1 MSLHTFV
8 TASDEI
14 ISSQLKK
21 MEQSFKKIKDEV
33 KRHKPQDADD
43 RFAVKMKDF
52 LSQSEDRFRRVSDQ
66 QKLMD
71 EKFKEITTYYC
82 MDDKKTTMEEFFG
95 DLSHF
100 LKEFEVCY
108 LWCRVLISY
117 SMFFNFSEPK
127 MKMLKSRSS

>member
-1 MSLHTFV
+1 MWFNNVFASCN
-8 TASDEI
+8 TASDET

-52 LSQSEDRFRRVSDQ
+52 LSQSEDRFRRVADQ
-66 QKLMD
+66 HKLME
-71 EKFKEITTYYC
+71 EKFKEITSYYC
-82 MDDKKTTMEEFFG
+82 IDDKKTTMEEFFG

-100 LKEFEVCY
+100 LKEFEVC
-108 LWCRVLISY
+108 WVWFRVFIY
-117 SMFFNFSEPK
+117 HSMFFILASEK
-127 MKMLKSRSS
+127 WKC

>member
-1 MSLHTFV
+1 
-8 TASDEI
+8 
-14 ISSQLKK
+14 

-71 EKFKEITTYYC
+71 EKFKEITAYYC

-100 LKEFEVCY
+100 LKEFEVCWV
-108 LWCRVLISY
+108 WCRVLTNH
-117 SMFFNFSEPK
+117 SMFFISASQK
-127 MKMLKSRSS
+127 

>member
-1 MSLHTFV
+1 MFASCN
-8 TASDEI
+8 TASDET

-52 LSQSEDRFRRVSDQ
+52 LSQSEDRFRRVADQ
-66 QKLMD
+66 HKLME
-71 EKFKEITTYYC
+71 EKFKEITAYYC
-82 MDDKKTTMEEFFG
+82 IDDKKTTMEEFFG

-100 LKEFEVCY
+100 LKEFEVC
-108 LWCRVLISY
+108 WVWFRVFISH
-117 SMFFNFSEPK
+117 SMFFILASEK
-127 MKMLKSRSS
+127 